1 MIIACTH
8 CSMRLQVDD
17 EKVPARSFTL
27 RCPKCQNIVHADP
40 PVEPHHEGAL
50 MVGNSPASGH
60 PRFESPAPPY
70 QLDQFPD
77 KVGAESE
84 QEQANVDGT
93 ELLRLLS
100 AVLKRGTR
108 STDRTHDDLKWE
120 ARRVL
125 VCVGDDQREAVAR
138 NLAASDCQV
147 YVAENKAQAIERM
160 RDERMDIIILSAG
173 FDPAEQGAA
182 YMTREINALRPAER
196 RRVFLVQLSE
206 LGRTLDAHGAFIN
219 NVNLIVNVD
228 DVNDMTPAL
237 ERSLRDFN
245 DLHRSYNEALGVSSI

>member
-1 MIIACTH
+1 
-8 CSMRLQVDD
+8 MRLQVDD

-27 RCPKCQNIVHADP
+27 RCPKCQNIVHAEP
-40 PVEPHHEGAL
+40 PVDVHQDGAL
-50 MVGNSPASGH
+50 AVGSSPASGH

-70 QLDQFPD
+70 QLDQF
-77 KVGAESE
+77 AEKTGKEAE
-84 QEQANVDGT
+84 QEQSSVDGN

-108 STDRTHDDLKWE
+108 SSDRTKDDLKWE
-120 ARRVL
+120 ARHVL
-125 VCVGDDQREAVAR
+125 VCVGEEQRDPVAR
-138 NLAASDCQV
+138 NLASSDCQV

-173 FDPAEQGAA
+173 FDPEEQGSA
-182 YMTREINALRPAER
+182 YITREINSLRPAER

-206 LGRTLDAHGAFIN
+206 LGRTLDAHAAFIN
-219 NVNLIVNVD
+219 NVNLIVNASDVD
-228 DVNDMTPAL
+228 NMTPAL

-245 DLHRSYNEALGVSSI
+245 DLHRSYNEALGVSPI